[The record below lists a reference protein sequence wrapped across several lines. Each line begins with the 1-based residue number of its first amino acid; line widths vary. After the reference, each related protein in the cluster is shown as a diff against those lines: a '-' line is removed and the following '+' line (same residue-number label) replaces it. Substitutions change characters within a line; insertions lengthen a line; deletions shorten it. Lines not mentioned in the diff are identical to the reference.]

1 MKKPNSDSDMS
12 NFDGADID
20 DDQHVNDKIKERIN
34 DDSINTNDEN
44 NNSTME
50 CHMEEIP
57 QKIKLI
63 IRQLQVNKKVSFRRI
78 WYNF

>member
-57 QKIKLI
+57 KKIKFI

-78 WYNF
+78 

>member
-57 QKIKLI
+57 KKIKLI

-78 WYNF
+78 

>member
-57 QKIKLI
+57 KKIKLI

>member
-57 QKIKLI
+57 KKIKLI
-63 IRQLQVNKKVSFRRI
+63 IRQLQVNKKVSSRRI

>member
-57 QKIKLI
+57 KKIKLI
-63 IRQLQVNKKVSFRRI
+63 IRQLQVNKKVSLRRI

>member
-57 QKIKLI
+57 KKIKLI
-63 IRQLQVNKKVSFRRI
+63 IRQLQVNKKVSSRRI
-78 WYNF
+78 

>member
-1 MKKPNSDSDMS
+1 MS

-20 DDQHVNDKIKERIN
+20 DDQHVNDKIKQRIN

-78 WYNF
+78 